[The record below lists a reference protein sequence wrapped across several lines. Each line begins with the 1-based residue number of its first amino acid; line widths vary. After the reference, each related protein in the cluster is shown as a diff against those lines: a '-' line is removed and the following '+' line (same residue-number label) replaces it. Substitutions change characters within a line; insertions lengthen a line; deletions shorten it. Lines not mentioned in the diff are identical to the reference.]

1 MTEPVS
7 SAIGIKLASLVAGF
21 AGGVVSLA
29 FLRHLTRFQACMAV
43 IVGSLSAAYMTPVAI
58 MYMGWADKL
67 ELQNGTAFVIG
78 LTAMNLIPALKAAA
92 ARWIPKS
99 QQGDGGAR

>member
-7 SAIGIKLASLVAGF
+7 TAIGIKLASLVAGF

-29 FLRHLTRFQACMAV
+29 FLSNLTRWQAAMAV
-43 IVGSLSAAYMTPVAI
+43 VVGSLSAAYMTPVAI
-58 MYMGWADKL
+58 VYMGWTDRP

-78 LTAMNLIPALKAAA
+78 LTAMNLIPAIKAAA
-92 ARWIPKS
+92 ARWTPKS
-99 QQGDGGAR
+99 QQGDGGAK